1 MILLLKEEVSKMKD
15 PFFLERFVNAQKLY
29 YARALGEI
37 RQGHKQTHWI
47 WFIFPQIGGM
57 GSSYEARTFAIS
69 GLEEAK
75 AYLQHP
81 TLRRHL
87 EEITQALLKL
97 PGSDPLP
104 VMGSGIDVLKLQASM
119 TLFAEAEPENTLFS
133 EVLKKYYKGQKH
145 KRTLQLLGIQ

>member
-1 MILLLKEEVSKMKD
+1 MKD

-57 GSSYEARTFAIS
+57 GSS
-69 GLEEAK
+69 
-75 AYLQHP
+75 
-81 TLRRHL
+81 
-87 EEITQALLKL
+87 
-97 PGSDPLP
+97 
-104 VMGSGIDVLKLQASM
+104 IDVLKLQASM